1 MGEILR
7 FTAVMGALSSLFDMA
22 TFAVLVFAF
31 GAAPDLFRTAWFLEL
46 IATQILV
53 IFVIRTHGPA
63 WMSRPHPV
71 LIATSLAALAGGLI
85 LVVSPVAATLGFVPV
100 SSELTL
106 TIAVI
111 VLAYLACAEVAKH
124 VADRP
129 VAWGADKSVRR
140 RS

>member
-1 MGEILR
+1 
-7 FTAVMGALSSLFDMA
+7 
-22 TFAVLVFAF
+22 
-31 GAAPDLFRTAWFLEL
+31 
-46 IATQILV
+46 
-53 IFVIRTHGPA
+53 
-63 WMSRPHPV
+63 MSHPHPV
-71 LIATSLAALAGGLI
+71 LITTSLAALAGGLI
-85 LVVSPVAATLGFVPV
+85 LVVSPAAATLGFVPV